1 MNVTEKLC
9 DHIDFENLIYHYKGP
24 NANVKF
30 NAFIDVTTLFDQ
42 IKSIRIKLDNT
53 EKNQMECK

>member
-30 NAFIDVTTLFDQ
+30 NGFIDVMTLFDQ